1 MDSETAAH
9 ACQPHPQYA
18 MVARAIQFL
27 ADRARSAGHSAQ
39 TSLDEL
45 AAAMGLSPSHLQRV
59 FQEWAGVSPKRFLQF
74 LSKERALAE
83 LRAGASVLEAA
94 HGAGLSGSGRLH
106 DLLITWE
113 AMTPGEAR
121 QGGAGLTL
129 RWGWALTPV
138 GWGLAALAPRGLCH
152 LSLGDSPHEAQEREM
167 QELWPAAQWLR
178 DDAAIAAVVAQA
190 FGDQPRAQ
198 LLLRGSPFQ
207 LKVWEALIRTEPAQV
222 LSYSELARR
231 CGAPKAARAVGT
243 AMAANT
249 VAVLVPC
256 HRVIRESADIGH
268 YRWGPVRKQ
277 ALQAWEARA
286 RLRD

>member
-1 MDSETAAH
+1 MDSETPH
-9 ACQPHPQYA
+9 LPFQPHPQYA
-18 MVARAIQFL
+18 LVARAIEFL
-27 ADRARSAGHSAQ
+27 SIRARFPATASHP
-39 TSLDEL
+39 SLEEL

-138 GWGLAALAPRGLCH
+138 GWGLAALAPRGRCH
-152 LSLGDSPHEAQEREM
+152 LSQGDSPHAAPEREM
-167 QELWPAAQWLR
+167 QGNWAPA
-178 DDAAIAAVVAQA
+178 
-190 FGDQPRAQ
+190 
-198 LLLRGSPFQ
+198 
-207 LKVWEALIRTEPAQV
+207 
-222 LSYSELARR
+222 
-231 CGAPKAARAVGT
+231 
-243 AMAANT
+243 
-249 VAVLVPC
+249 
-256 HRVIRESADIGH
+256 
-268 YRWGPVRKQ
+268 
-277 ALQAWEARA
+277 
-286 RLRD
+286 